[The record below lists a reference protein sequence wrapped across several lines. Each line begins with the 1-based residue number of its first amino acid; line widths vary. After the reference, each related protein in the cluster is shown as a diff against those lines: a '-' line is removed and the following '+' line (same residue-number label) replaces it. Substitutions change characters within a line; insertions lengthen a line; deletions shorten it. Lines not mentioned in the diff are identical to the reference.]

1 MLVAVLSRTSID
13 VEDANLTESLSF
25 DSLKIDSCGN
35 QRNMTE
41 WAVEFAKP
49 GMHAHPHMIFL

>member
-1 MLVAVLSRTSID
+1 LSLYCRVPLD

-25 DSLKIDSCGN
+25 DGLKIDSCGN

-49 GMHAHPHMIFL
+49 GMHIHPHMIFL

>member
-1 MLVAVLSRTSID
+1 MLVALD

-25 DSLKIDSCGN
+25 DGLKIDSCGN

-49 GMHAHPHMIFL
+49 GMHIHPHMIFL